1 MHCRLKHEQ
10 HDRLC
15 VWCDLLHC
23 HFRQLVLLVMKA
35 RGVQLGGI
43 DRTVRCAVA

>member
-1 MHCRLKHEQ
+1 MSSMIGYVSGVTCCE
-10 HDRLC
+10 
-15 VWCDLLHC
+15 C

-43 DRTVRCAVA
+43 DSTVRCAVA